1 MDTRTLVVTP
11 HDAPPDQATAILEA
25 FGIRH
30 VRVRQGP
37 EVAAALADP
46 RAFGLALIELP
57 AEAACSLVAALR
69 RDRRFDRFPLLVAP
83 TAATPVDVYEAFEAG
98 ATDVLP
104 LPMDAREFAL
114 RVRAHLR
121 RAARARGIRRIDLCG
136 RVLDFDAHQI
146 FEGGRRT
153 EPLTP
158 RETAILEHLVKRP
171 GRPATTEELLVEAL
185 GYPPRRGN
193 PEIVRTHVRH
203 LREKIEPDP
212 SRPRFLLNVPRVGY
226 RLDIGEVAPAA
237 ATPV

>member
-1 MDTRTLVVTP
+1 MQP
-11 HDAPPDQATAILEA
+11 GPDFVQAL
-25 FGIRH
+25 G
-30 VRVRQGP
+30 
-37 EVAAALADP
+37 DP
-46 RAFGLALIELP
+46 RTFGLAIVELP
-57 AEAACSLVAALR
+57 GEAARSLVAALR

-83 TAATPVDVYEAFEAG
+83 AAATPVDVYEAFEAG

-104 LPMDAREFAL
+104 LPMNGREFAL
-114 RVRAHLR
+114 RVCAHLR
-121 RAARARGIRRIDLCG
+121 RAARARGIRRIDLGG

-146 FEGGRRT
+146 FEGDRRI

-171 GRPATTEELLVEAL
+171 GRPATTEEILVEAL

-212 SRPRFLLNVPRVGY
+212 RRPRFLVNVPRVGY
-226 RLDIGEVAPAA
+226 RLDLGEAHLVAA
-237 ATPV
+237 ASN